1 MKISKDN
8 QNTALL
14 VIDVQQGLFL
24 KSTPIY
30 RAEELLEN
38 INALV
43 DKAHSANVPVCYIQ
57 HSDKLAL
64 KKGSDDWRLHPQLQP
79 MKTDDLVHKLH
90 GNAFEDTNLGELL
103 DAKGVGRL
111 VVTGLVTHGC
121 VRATCLGA
129 KKLGYHVTLV
139 SDAHSNY
146 SADAAQLIEQW
157 NQKLQAQGVDLKS
170 AAEFAFN

>member
-1 MKISKDN
+1 MKISKDYHT
-8 QNTALL
+8 TALL
-14 VIDVQQGLFL
+14 VIDVQQGLFR

-30 RAEELLEN
+30 RAEELLDN
-38 INALV
+38 INTLV
-43 DKAHSANVPVCYIQ
+43 DKAHAANVPVVYVQ

-64 KKGSDDWRLHPQLQP
+64 KKGSDDWRLHPQMQP
-79 MKTDDLVHKLH
+79 LKTDDLVHKQH
-90 GNAFEDTNLGELL
+90 GNAFEETNLGAIL

-146 SADAAQLIEQW
+146 SGDAAQLIEEW
-157 NQKLQAQGVDLKS
+157 NQKLQAQGVELKS
-170 AAEFAFN
+170 VANIAFN

>member
-1 MKISKDN
+1 MKTSKDY

-14 VIDVQQGLFL
+14 VIDVQQGLFR

-64 KKGSDDWRLHPQLQP
+64 RKGSDDWRLHPQLQP
-79 MKTDDLVHKLH
+79 LKTDDLVHKQH
-90 GNAFEDTNLGELL
+90 GNAFAETNLGEIL
-103 DAKGVGRL
+103 DARSVGRL
-111 VVTGLVTHGC
+111 VVMGLVTHGC

-146 SADAAQLIEQW
+146 SDKAAQLIEEW
-157 NQKLQAQGVDLKS
+157 NRKLQAQGVELKL
-170 AAEFAFN
+170 AAEVAFD